1 MLCLIHGDRL
11 SALFSLHDFIC
22 SKYVEKKKQKQK
34 RRKHS
39 AKIKRHVLDKIIIL
53 ITFEVV
59 FSVSNLGLRCCLSV
73 LLVSVWPCF
82 ASMRHCA
89 LWGILGEEEPCA
101 QGFGDDTDSLGFSEG
116 WLEQKWKG
124 CLIQNFLVFPLPLC
138 NELCAGLFS
147 QVLLPRDKYRAGE
160 WLYWVSHPTVVLCPW

>member
-1 MLCLIHGDRL
+1 M
-11 SALFSLHDFIC
+11 
-22 SKYVEKKKQKQK
+22 
-34 RRKHS
+34 
-39 AKIKRHVLDKIIIL
+39 DKIIIL
-53 ITFEVV
+53 ITFEIV
-59 FSVSNLGLRCCLSV
+59 FSVSNLGSRCCLSV

-89 LWGILGEEEPCA
+89 LWRILGEEEPCA

-116 WLEQKWKG
+116 WLEQNWKG
-124 CLIQNFLVFPLPLC
+124 CLIQNFLVFPLPPC

-160 WLYWVSHPTVVLCPW
+160 WLYCVSHPHGSPLPLVEILLPRPRDGPWPCPRTRLPYKAQ